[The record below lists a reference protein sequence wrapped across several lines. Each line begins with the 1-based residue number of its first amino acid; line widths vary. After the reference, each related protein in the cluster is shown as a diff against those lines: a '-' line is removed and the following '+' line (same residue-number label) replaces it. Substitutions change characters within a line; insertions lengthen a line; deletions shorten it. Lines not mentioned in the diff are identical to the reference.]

1 MSVRFQEITG
11 TDTKKYLGWDF
22 NEYLSENFIPSLA
35 SRSNYF
41 NHIELN
47 DNPYGHDN

>member
-1 MSVRFQEITG
+1 MNILVKTLI
-11 TDTKKYLGWDF
+11 
-22 NEYLSENFIPSLA
+22 LA